1 MNINWKLR
9 IQNKYTLT
17 AIIVTLIGL
26 VYSPLETFGY
36 APEIPQS
43 AIVDI
48 AEKAIFLLAL
58 MGIVVDPTTD
68 GATDSARAMQY
79 NHPAKSGDPE

>member
-9 IQNKYTLT
+9 LQNKYTLT

-26 VYSPLETFGY
+26 VYTTLETFGY
-36 APEIPQS
+36 APEIPQT
-43 AIVDI
+43 AFVEI

-68 GATDSARAMQY
+68 GASDSERAMSY
-79 NHPAKSGDPE
+79 TTPAKKGDAE